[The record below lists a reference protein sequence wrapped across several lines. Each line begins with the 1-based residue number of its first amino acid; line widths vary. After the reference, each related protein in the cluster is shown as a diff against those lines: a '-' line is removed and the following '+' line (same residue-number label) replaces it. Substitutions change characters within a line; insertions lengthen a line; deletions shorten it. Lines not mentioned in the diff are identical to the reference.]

1 MSIDVDTVSDL
12 IRDVSARVIDPRFRT
27 LHDHQIHQKKPGDF
41 VTDADRQ
48 AECELGAAVTK
59 YAGGIVVGGG
69 ISLRR
74 PNHP

>member
-41 VTDADRQ
+41 VTDAD
-48 AECELGAAVTK
+48 V
-59 YAGGIVVGGG
+59 
-69 ISLRR
+69 R
-74 PNHP
+74 PSASWVPL

>member
-48 AECELGAAVTK
+48 AECELGAAQVCRR
-59 YAGGIVVGGG
+59 YCRGGG